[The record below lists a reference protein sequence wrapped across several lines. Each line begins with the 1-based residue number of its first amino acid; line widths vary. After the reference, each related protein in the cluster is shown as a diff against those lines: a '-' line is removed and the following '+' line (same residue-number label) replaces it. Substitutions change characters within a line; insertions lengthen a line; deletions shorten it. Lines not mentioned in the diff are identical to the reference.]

1 MLNKIFIFIIAFLL
15 LKDNYQLIAQT
26 SDNVNEVKWL
36 SFKEAQELNKKQAKP
51 FLIDVYTDWCGWCKH
66 MDKTTFSNPGLANY
80 INTYFYAVKFD
91 AETKDT
97 IIYNGEK
104 FWNLGAE
111 KKSPHQLAIKLL
123 SGKLSYPSTIFVNNN
138 FQFNLLSQ
146 GYLDV
151 KKIEPLLIFT
161 VENVFRS
168 TPYEAFS
175 AKFEKTFYDTTKNKF
190 DPKWLT
196 INEAIAK
203 QKLEPKK
210 ILVFTNAS
218 FCNSCKVMKKT
229 VLGDSVISKYLDKN
243 YYLVNLDAEF
253 KEDVTFNEQTYK
265 IGQVANFPFHPITL
279 ALTRNNLVF
288 PSLSVIGEKQELLD
302 AIPFYLNEEITLPI
316 IQFYGDNHF
325 KTTKWED
332 FLKSFRSTKK

>member
-1 MLNKIFIFIIAFLL
+1 MLKKTLFFLL
-15 LKDNYQLIAQT
+15 ILNVIPFHFKLIAQNPEIT
-26 SDNVNEVKWL
+26 NEVKWL
-36 SFKEAQELNKKQAKP
+36 TFKEAQEQNKKQAKP

-66 MDKTTFSNPGLANY
+66 MDKTTYSNPGLVNY

-104 FWNLGAE
+104 FWNSGTD

-123 SGKLSYPSTIFVNNN
+123 SGKLSYPSTLFVNNN
-138 FQFNLLSQ
+138 FQFSLLSQ

-151 KKIEPLLIFT
+151 KKIEPLLIYT

-175 AKFEKTFYDTTKNKF
+175 SNFEKTFYDTAVPKF
-190 DPKWLT
+190 EPKWLSL
-196 INEAIAK
+196 NEALNK
-203 QKLEPKK
+203 QKAAPKK
-210 ILVFTNAS
+210 IIVFTNAT

-229 VLGDSVISKYLDKN
+229 ILADSSISKYLEKQF
-243 YYLVNLDAEF
+243 YLVDLNAEY
-253 KEDVTFNEQTYK
+253 KEEVVFNEQTFK
-265 IGQVANFPFHPITL
+265 PGQVPNFPFHPITL
-279 ALTRNNLVF
+279 ALTRNNLIF
-288 PSLSVIGEKQELLD
+288 PSLSIIGEKQELLD
-302 AIPFYLNEEITLPI
+302 VIPFYLSEDITLPVL
-316 IQFYGDNHF
+316 QFYGENHF

-332 FLKSFRSTKK
+332 FLKSFRASKK